1 MSRRLDTG
9 PMLLLAHKTCEC
21 HTMPMPMPTPLHPRT
36 ISTLLSATVVV
47 LVALEKYFLPEA
59 FHASFDVI
67 PMLLSHLKSN
77 GTR

>member
-1 MSRRLDTG
+1 
-9 PMLLLAHKTCEC
+9 
-21 HTMPMPMPTPLHPRT
+21 MPMPTPLHPRT

-59 FHASFDVI
+59 FHASSDDI
-67 PMLLSHLKSN
+67 PMLLLSHLKSN